1 MKILKSLFAAM
12 LILMLTG
19 NTVLAESNVAEPQTS
34 TDDIQVLETYEFAS
48 EWGYKYLIAVC
59 ENMTDLDLEVSWDTV
74 SYGAEGD
81 ILETGSSYSAYITG
95 NQRFVLYALFLDS
108 ADATDYKY
116 KIKYENAKYIVP
128 TFDDIAFDHSV
139 SSNGNLILSVTNN
152 GNEDISTVQAATL
165 FFDADNKL
173 IGFEDSYIV
182 NSNYNVEAGETVVKD
197 LNIPEGADNYAI
209 YYTAYRY

>member
-19 NTVLAESNVAEPQTS
+19 NTVLAEADVAEPQTS
-34 TDDIQVLETYEFAS
+34 TGDIEVLETYEYAS
-48 EWGYKYLIAVC
+48 EWGYKYLIAIC
-59 ENMTDLDLEVSWDTV
+59 ENKTDLDLEVSWDTI
-74 SYGAEGD
+74 SYDANGG

-108 ADATDYKY
+108 ADATDYQY
-116 KIKYENAKYIVP
+116 KIKYENAKYILP
-128 TFDDIAFDHSV
+128 AFDDITFNHEV

-152 GNEDISTVQAATL
+152 STEAISTVQAATL
-165 FFDADNKL
+165 FFDADEKL

-197 LNIPEGADNYAI
+197 LDIPEGADNYRI
-209 YYTAYRY
+209 FYTAYRY